1 MRTNI
6 LQALPLVA
14 LLFAATPSE
23 AQQYGVT
30 TEKAEQN
37 TPEGWTTVELPQL
50 PEITTA
56 NTFNI
61 TDYGALETADDNAA
75 AIQKALDAVP
85 AAGGMVVV
93 PAGTWLSG
101 PLKMKSKTI
110 LHLAKGATL
119 KLLPLGK
126 YPGSENYMSLT
137 SKVSLDNFIDVKVKN
152 KTTDLVIE
160 GEDKETSVIDGQ
172 GADWW
177 ALRDKGGQYKTAF
190 DYMKRGAVIRFTSGS
205 RFLVKN
211 LTVRNAPG
219 VNITIGN
226 GGRGDNGTVHDV
238 IIRAP
243 KSTLKYSETN
253 TAGNNPSHNTDG
265 IPVWAA
271 HVNIYNCDISTGDD
285 NVVIDSNGQW
295 VHVWNCTFG
304 SGHGGSIGSY
314 TVNVHDVLFE
324 GITFNGTESG
334 FKIKSQRGRS
344 GSVYNITFRNS
355 TMTGVVGNPIALDCW
370 YDGQPSSPT
379 AASKA
384 DSTATTPYYHDILFQ
399 NITSTGTPYNKSSK
413 NYFPIYIYG
422 MPESYVS
429 NVTFDNVSV
438 EAGKGMF
445 MAYCRGIR
453 FVNGCKITNTRSSA
467 QYFETQYNATVS
479 GDYTGKETSDIGSVT
494 AAVRR
499 GDMAWFTVGGQRL
512 TARPQQKGV
521 FIHNGRKHLIR

>member
-1 MRTNI
+1 MRKNI
-6 LQALPLVA
+6 SFALTFIA
-14 LLFAATPSE
+14 LFSTLTAS

-30 TEKAEQN
+30 TEAAEQN
-37 TPEGWTTVELPQL
+37 TPDGWTAVELPQL
-50 PEITTA
+50 PAITTA

-61 TDYGALETADDNAA
+61 TDYGASTSSEDNAE

-85 AAGGMVVV
+85 STGGMVVI
-93 PAGTWLSG
+93 PEGTWLSG
-101 PLKMKSKTI
+101 PIKMSSKTI

-126 YPGSENYMSLT
+126 YPGSENYLSST

-160 GEDKETSVIDGQ
+160 GEDKATSVIDGQ

-177 ALRDKGGQYKTAF
+177 ALRDMGGEYKTAF
-190 DYMKRGAVIRFTSGS
+190 DNMKRGAVIRFTSGS

-211 LTVRNAPG
+211 LTVQNAPG

-226 GGRGDNGTVHDV
+226 SGKGDNGTVHDV

-253 TAGNNPSHNTDG
+253 GVGQNPSHNTDG

-285 NVVIDSNGQW
+285 NVVIDSNGQY

-314 TVNVHDVLFE
+314 TVNVHDIIFE
-324 GITFNGTESG
+324 DITFNGTESG

-344 GSVYNITFRNS
+344 GSVHDIIFRNS
-355 TMTGVVGNPIALDCW
+355 TMTGVLGNPISLDCW
-370 YDGQPSSPT
+370 YDGQPSSPEE
-379 AASKA
+379 ASRQ
-384 DSTATTPYYHDILFQ
+384 DSTSTTPFYHDILFQ

-422 MPESYVS
+422 LPESYVS
-429 NVTFDNVSV
+429 NVTFDNVKV
-438 EAGKGMF
+438 EAGKGML
-445 MAYCRGIR
+445 MAYCRGIK
-453 FVNGCKITNTRSSA
+453 FINGCKITNTSDASK
-467 QYFETQYNATVS
+467 YFETQYEASVT
-479 GDYTGKETSDIGSVT
+479 GDYTGSQTTAVKRITALSDSKSN
-494 AAVRR
+494 
-499 GDMAWFTVGGQRL
+499 AWYTIGGQRL
-512 TARPQQKGV
+512 
-521 FIHNGRKHLIR
+521 NGNPKHCGIYIRNGKKQVVN